1 MGAAETFSGDR
12 RAPAHPTAAPRAV
25 PAGRTGGKWIGRAL
39 LALGLALAGKVIG
52 NWLYQLPVLSLLA
65 HTSVVFVVMAVLFGW
80 TGLAA
85 AGVAQFAFVVWRDGQ
100 VPLWSLGAYLVAGA
114 LAWVAMRFV
123 PRLGRGFPGLRSLGW
138 FAAAA
143 AAGAAFSSSVIT
155 WSSSHVAS
163 FWSTVAIWSRSTT
176 VTVWVFG
183 PPLII
188 LGARWLRPWLAPI
201 PGESI
206 AAPPREVRLE
216 WEPAPGAARHVADVE
231 TREIDEARTA
241 GLSLAMAVAITAGK
255 LFFAGGWGPAVNW
268 WDLLYLAPVII
279 MAARLRITGGLLGA
293 GVVGLLSLA
302 GDAFLAPPGGLSQPD
317 VLAVYAQLLLF
328 WVVGAL
334 LGRAADREGR
344 LLEELA
350 ESHQRLRQDLRRVVR
365 ALSGALEA
373 KDEYTEGHLR
383 RVTEY
388 AVEVGRR
395 LGLAG
400 RELERLRIA
409 STLHDMGKIA
419 IPETLLR
426 KPDKLTPEELAVMRR
441 HPEIGARLLADIDG
455 LQDVAPLVLHHH
467 ERWDGRTDG
476 EQPGYPAGLAGE
488 EISLGSRIIAV
499 VDTFD
504 AMTTDRPYRRALPV
518 TRAKDELVDERGKQF
533 DPAVVD
539 VFLELL
545 DERPWA

>member
-1 MGAAETFSGDR
+1 MGAAETFSGER
-12 RAPAHPTAAPRAV
+12 RSPAHPTDVSHTV
-25 PAGRTGGKWIGRAL
+25 PAGRPGGHGIGRGL

-52 NWLYQLPVLSLLA
+52 NGLYQLPVLSLLA

-85 AGVAQFAFVVWRDGQ
+85 AGVAQLGFVWWRDGEIS
-100 VPLWSLGAYLVAGA
+100 LWSFGAYLVAGA
-114 LAWVAMRFV
+114 IAWMTMRFV
-123 PRLGRGFPGLRSLGW
+123 PRLGRGFPDLRSLAW

-143 AAGAAFSSSVIT
+143 AAGAAVSSSVIT
-155 WSSSHVAS
+155 WISSHVEE
-163 FWSTVAIWSRSTT
+163 FWATVAIWSRSTT

-183 PPLII
+183 PPLIV

-201 PGESI
+201 PGERVAS
-206 AAPPREVRLE
+206 PPREVRLE
-216 WEPAPGAARHVADVE
+216 WETAPGAARRVADVE
-231 TREIDEARTA
+231 TRKVDEARTV
-241 GLSLAMAVAITAGK
+241 GLSLAAVTAITAAK
-255 LFFAGGWGPAVNW
+255 LFFAGGWGPAVSW
-268 WDLLYLAPVII
+268 WNLLYLAPVLT
-279 MAARLRITGGLLGA
+279 MAARLRIPGGLLGA
-293 GVVGLLSLA
+293 GFVGLLSLA
-302 GDAFLAPPGGLSQPD
+302 GDALLSPPGGLSEPAA
-317 VLAVYAQLLLF
+317 LAIYAQLLLF

-344 LLEELA
+344 LLEDLA

-365 ALSGALEA
+365 ALTGALEA

-388 AVEVGRR
+388 AVEVGHR
-395 LGLAG
+395 LGLSG

-419 IPETLLR
+419 IPEALLN
-426 KPDKLTPEELAVMRR
+426 KPGALTPEELAVMRR
-441 HPEIGARLLADIDG
+441 HPEIGARLLAEIDG

-476 EQPGYPAGLAGE
+476 EQPGYPAGLAGD
-488 EISLGSRIIAV
+488 EIYLGSRIIAV

-504 AMTTDRPYRRALPV
+504 AMTTDRPYRRALPIG
-518 TRAKDELVDERGKQF
+518 RAKAELVSERGKQF

-539 VFLELL
+539 VFLGLL
-545 DERPWA
+545 DERPWV